1 MGLSGLVRRSPAR
14 SAFIAAIV
22 LAAGLLTAWASA
34 SPAGSSPD
42 EHYHLASIWCGAGME
57 APGRCELVPA
67 SNTVRVPRELSAT
80 WCHPHKPDES
90 AACMAAAPAMAS
102 PYGEFPASYVNGIT
116 GNYPQAYYAITGLLV
131 TSNVTASLFLIR
143 LVNAVIFIA
152 LFFLILALSGPAL
165 RRALVLTWLV
175 VLVPLGLF
183 LVPSINP
190 SSWAITGVGLAWAA
204 ALALAESTSRRR
216 QWLLGGALVACVA
229 LAAMSRVDAAVYA
242 VLAAAIGFALSPRAR
257 TLVRRRWQLVTIG
270 VAAVIAA
277 GVAGVVSTAQW
288 GFVTA
293 PVGGLGEGGTGLL
306 FGNLLEVPQLWSGV
320 LGSWGLGQLDVPL
333 PSIVPVA
340 GMLAV
345 GGLLLSGLAAMWRAK
360 AIALTLLLAVLIL
373 SPALFLQSQQTTVG
387 VWVQPRYLLPL
398 ILVFVGIALLGSRPS
413 DPRLSRLQVTV
424 IAALAVIAA
433 AAALHRLLRR
443 YVTGIDFSS
452 WNLGDSPEWWW
463 SGAPG
468 PMWTWVFG
476 TLCFAALAAL
486 AAWFIA
492 WARSTG

>member
-1 MGLSGLVRRSPAR
+1 MGLNDLVRRSPAR

-22 LAAGLLTAWASA
+22 LTAGLLTVWASA

-90 AACMAAAPAMAS
+90 AACMGAAPAMDS
-102 PYGEFPASYVNGIT
+102 PYGEFPTSYVNGIT

-131 TSNVTASLFLIR
+131 TSNFTTSLFLIR
-143 LVNAVIFIA
+143 LLNAAIFIA
-152 LFFLILALSGPAL
+152 LFFLILALSGSAL
-165 RRALVLTWLV
+165 RRALVLGWLV
-175 VLVPLGLF
+175 GVVPLGLF
-183 LVPSINP
+183 LIPSINP

-204 ALALAESTSRRR
+204 ALALAQSKSRRG
-216 QWLLGGALVACVA
+216 QWLLGAALVACLG
-229 LAAMSRVDAAVYA
+229 LAVMSRVDAAVYA

-257 TLVRRRWQLVTIG
+257 AEVRRRWQIVAIG
-270 VAAVIAA
+270 VAAVIAL

-293 PVGGLGEGGTGLL
+293 PFGGLGEGGTGLL

-340 GMLAV
+340 GTLAI
-345 GGLLLSGLAAMWRAK
+345 GGLVLWGLASMCRAK
-360 AIALTLLLAVLIL
+360 AVALAVLLAVLVL
-373 SPALFLQSQQTTVG
+373 SPVLFLQSQQTTVG

-398 ILVFVGIALLGSRPS
+398 ILVFVGVALLGSTARE
-413 DPRLSRLQVTV
+413 PRISRLQVTV
-424 IAALAVIAA
+424 VVVLAGIAAT
-433 AAALHRLLRR
+433 AALHRLLRR

-452 WNLGDSPEWWW
+452 WNLSDSSEWWW
-463 SGAPG
+463 DGVPG
-468 PMWTWVFG
+468 PMWTWIFG
-476 TLCFAALAAL
+476 TLCFVALAAL

-492 WARSTG
+492 WSRPAA